1 MFELHQ
7 QQVKLS
13 SVNPRAEIHGDK
25 KKPACDLKF
34 EYSAPN
40 DVLMV
45 FSPHLLVSLYTL
57 PKDQDDLVD
66 PGRFS
71 ELLFPKMGAFKW
83 DISGKGYAMLIGYGL
98 GGPLSDI
105 ILGGVDIDGFKLVPQ
120 NGGTVIIVFRAVVHP
135 DEEAFGKLCSL
146 VQQMVT
152 ITLTAPPPNSIGEL
166 FGDEPQ
172 QQPETEEV
180 D

>member
-1 MFELHQ
+1 MFELSQ

-25 KKPACDLKF
+25 KVPACDLKF
-34 EYSAPN
+34 EYQADNGELAQFAPDLRSALYKRPE
-40 DVLMV
+40 DQEDMIDPERLSVL
-45 FSPHLLVSLYTL
+45 
-57 PKDQDDLVD
+57 K
-66 PGRFS
+66 
-71 ELLFPKMGAFKW
+71 FPKMGAFKW
-83 DISGKGYAMLIGYGL
+83 DFAGKGYSLEVDYGL
-98 GGPLSDI
+98 GGISNI
-105 ILGGVDIDGFKLVPQ
+105 VLGGVDIDGFKLVPQ
-120 NGGTVIIVFRAVVHP
+120 NGGTVVIVFRVVVHP

-152 ITLTAPPPNSIGEL
+152 ITLTAPPPNTIGEL

-172 QQPETEEV
+172 QEPVTADE

>member
-1 MFELHQ
+1 MFELSQ

-25 KKPACDLKF
+25 KVPACDLKF

-40 DVLMV
+40 EVL
-45 FSPHLLVSLYTL
+45 FDFNAGLLSALYTM
-57 PKDQDDLVD
+57 PEDQEDLIE
-66 PGRFS
+66 PGRLS
-71 ELLFPKMGAFKW
+71 QLRFPKMGAFKW
-83 DISGKGYAMLIGYGL
+83 DMSGKGYTLEADYGL
-98 GGPLSDI
+98 GGISNI
-105 ILGGVDIDGFKLVPQ
+105 VLGGVDIDGFKLVPQ
-120 NGGTVIIVFRAVVHP
+120 NGGTVVIVFRVVVHP

-152 ITLTAPPPNSIGEL
+152 ITLTAPPPNTIGEL

-172 QQPETEEV
+172 QEPVTAEE

>member
-1 MFELHQ
+1 MFELSQ

-25 KKPACDLKF
+25 KVPACDLKF

-40 DVLMV
+40 EVL
-45 FSPHLLVSLYTL
+45 FDFNAGLLGALYTV
-57 PKDQDDLVD
+57 PEDQEDLIE
-66 PGRFS
+66 PGRLS
-71 ELLFPKMGAFKW
+71 QLRFPKMGAFKW
-83 DISGKGYAMLIGYGL
+83 DFAGKGYSLEVDYGL
-98 GGPLSDI
+98 GGISNI
-105 ILGGVDIDGFKLVPQ
+105 VLGGVDIDGFKLVPQ
-120 NGGTVIIVFRAVVHP
+120 NGGTVVIVFRAVVHP

-152 ITLTAPPPNSIGEL
+152 ITLTAPPPNTIGEL

-172 QQPETEEV
+172 QEPVTADE